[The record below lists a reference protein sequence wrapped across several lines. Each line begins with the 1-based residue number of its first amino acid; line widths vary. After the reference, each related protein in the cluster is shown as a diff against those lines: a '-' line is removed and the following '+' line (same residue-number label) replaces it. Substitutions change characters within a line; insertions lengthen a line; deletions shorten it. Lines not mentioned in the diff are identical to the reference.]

1 MADYRHDDD
10 RTLPGGPGMNLT
22 PETDPEHL
30 IPEHTHAAAPGT
42 IGASS
47 TSDDPDVVRGEI
59 ERTRQRMSS
68 TIDEI
73 EGALLRKKGEIQ
85 DRLDFAAPVRER
97 PWAFAAG
104 VFGTGLALGFLT
116 GGGSRSDDGEDREYV
131 KIPRTLLEGIGLDE
145 AGHGTGERLSG
156 GVVDNGRGVG
166 DWELRTRELM
176 QVVARQ
182 EEEIRDLRSVVY
194 GRDDDLDALAN
205 AEIGAPESIGEVEIE
220 DEWDEDWNFGDEGD
234 DFQDFE
240 ALGME
245 AEDAGG
251 FSLGKPL
258 AGVIAAGVAGVVG
271 GLAKKLLDNRG
282 SGELDVEV
290 DLEPRPPASV
300 VDDRAHR
307 YTARG
312 TADVREALAATETEP
327 YQPTGR
333 TRQERERER
342 HYEGTLRPPQYGEQ
356 MEVEVELDQAGYAPR
371 RPRRRSLRAPE
382 MSPLA
387 GAVAVGAA
395 VAISG
400 LVARLLHNRRS
411 DEMDVEVELEDRAGY
426 RPSTQPRAAYTAPQ
440 RTTGEMEVEV
450 DLESRGTTTP
460 GYTAGA
466 AGTQGELDVEV
477 DLEPRAGDPR
487 PRGDDLGGSGTQ
499 SPPLM

>member
-10 RTLPGGPGMNLT
+10 RTLPGGPGMNRT

-85 DRLDFAAPVRER
+85 DRLDFAAPVRQR

-116 GGGSRSDDGEDREYV
+116 GGGSRSDDDGDREYV
-131 KIPRTLLEGIGLDE
+131 KIPRTLLEGIGVEE
-145 AGHGTGERLSG
+145 AGSSG
-156 GVVDNGRGVG
+156 NTAGNGLGAG

-182 EEEIRDLRSVVY
+182 EEEIRDLRAVVY

-220 DEWDEDWNFGDEGD
+220 DEWDEDWNFSDQGD

-245 AEDAGG
+245 AEDEGG

-258 AGVIAAGVAGVVG
+258 AGVIAAGVAGIVG
-271 GLAKKLLDNRG
+271 GLAKKLIDNRG
-282 SGELDVEV
+282 SDELDVEI

-333 TRQERERER
+333 TRMERERER
-342 HYEGTLRPPQYGEQ
+342 HYEGTLRPPQYGEPL
-356 MEVEVELDQAGYAPR
+356 EVEVELDQAGYVPR

-411 DEMDVEVELEDRAGY
+411 DEMDVEVELEDRTGY
-426 RPSTQPRAAYTAPQ
+426 RPSAQPRTAYTSTP
-440 RTTGEMEVEV
+440 RSTGEMEVEV
-450 DLESRGTTTP
+450 ELESRGTTTS
-460 GYTAGA
+460 GYTAA
-466 AGTQGELDVEV
+466 DAGTQRELDVEV

-487 PRGDDLGGSGTQ
+487 PRSDDLGGSGTQ